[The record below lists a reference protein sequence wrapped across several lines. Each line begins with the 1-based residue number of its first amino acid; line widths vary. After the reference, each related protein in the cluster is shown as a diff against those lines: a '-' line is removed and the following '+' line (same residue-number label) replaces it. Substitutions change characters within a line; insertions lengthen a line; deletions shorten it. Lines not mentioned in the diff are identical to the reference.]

1 LSDLSISDPVTASDI
16 LLSRGFAAEKVES
29 VDLPVGEVP
38 VEMDTLRIYGFSF
51 KFPKT
56 AKLEFNP
63 KFTRADGDVAV
74 KSPGKANVFVS
85 WGDLEKVMKKAPTI
99 EDHANFSL
107 ERVKKS
113 VQGKMTQVDSR
124 EVTVCGHNA
133 LFNHVRIE
141 VPKRGLFGKG
151 PLQDVRSVHLHCDDT
166 RRFFV
171 IYSTSTEQN
180 EKVQSKTMQE
190 IVDSLQCHGV

>member
-1 LSDLSISDPVTASDI
+1 
-16 LLSRGFAAEKVES
+16 VES
-29 VDLPVGEVP
+29 ADLPVGDVP

-51 KFPKT
+51 RFPMS

-85 WGDLEKVMKKAPTI
+85 WGDLEKVVKKAPTI
-99 EDHANFSL
+99 EDHAKFSL
-107 ERVKKS
+107 DRVRKS
-113 VQGKMTQVDSR
+113 VQGKMTPIETKQVQ
-124 EVTVCGHNA
+124 VCGHDA

-151 PLQDVRSVHLHCDDT
+151 PLQDVRSVHLHCDPT
-166 RRFFV
+166 QRFFV
-171 IYSTSTEQN
+171 IYSTATEAN
-180 EKVQSKTMQE
+180 DEALSKTMQG
-190 IVDSLQCHGV
+190 IVDSLQCHGI